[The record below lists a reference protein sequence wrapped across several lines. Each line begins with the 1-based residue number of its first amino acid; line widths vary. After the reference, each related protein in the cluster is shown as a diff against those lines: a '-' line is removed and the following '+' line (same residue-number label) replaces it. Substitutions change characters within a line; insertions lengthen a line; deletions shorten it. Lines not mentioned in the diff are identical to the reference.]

1 MRKTT
6 LLPLIQFSLY
16 TISFLLLLLFSHANC
31 ELNDQEQAVLLNLKK
46 HWQNPQPLGHWTPSN
61 SSSHCSWP
69 EINCTDGLVTGISLK
84 NMNINGTVPPFICDL
99 KNLTTL
105 DLSNNYMTSNEFP
118 RPLYNCSKLQYL
130 DLSQNF
136 FAGTVPDNIHRMAQ
150 LRLLNLGAN
159 SFSGNIPA
167 SIGQLTELRSLQL
180 FACQFNGS
188 FPPEIGNLSNLK
200 QLELAYMTT
209 IMPARLPSE
218 FTKLKKLKYLW
229 VTGSNLVREI
239 PETIGEMAALEHLDL
254 SINNLSGKIP
264 RGLFLLKN
272 LSIVYL
278 YKNKL
283 SGKIPQVVEALN
295 IDVVDLSENNLT
307 GTIPDDFG
315 RLTKLSGLGLF
326 INQLS
331 GKIPDNLGRLPRL
344 INFNLF
350 SNNLSGTLPPDL
362 GQFSMLEEFQVS
374 SNRLSGQLPQH
385 LGDNGRL
392 VGVVAFDNDLS
403 GELPQSL
410 GNCNNLIILSVHN
423 NRFSGN
429 VPSGIWTLPNLSKLL
444 LSNNSFTGELPERLS
459 LNLSRLEMSYNKFSG
474 KIPAGVSFSKNL
486 VYLDAS
492 NNLLNSTIP
501 QELTV
506 LPLLTAL
513 LLDHNQL
520 SGFLP
525 SDIISWKLLT
535 RLNLSRNEISG
546 QIPKEFGSLLELS
559 ELDLSKNQLSGQIP
573 SQLGHLKLFSLNLSS
588 NHLTGRIPSEF
599 ENDAYVSSF
608 LNNPRLCANWPSQNI
623 IKCNSKNKNS
633 SKNSFKLLAWI
644 IGLVIAI
651 LLGLLASFFVVGM
664 YMKRKHG
671 LDLTWELTSFQRLN
685 FTESDILSG
694 IRENNMI
701 GSGGS
706 GKVYRV
712 AVNPSRD
719 IVAVKRI
726 WNNKKPEQK
735 LEKEFLTEVKILSS
749 IQHAN
754 IVKLRCCISSGHS
767 KLLVYE
773 YLENRSLD
781 LWLHR
786 KSSRASTISGSV
798 QPVVLD
804 WPKRFQ
810 IAVGAA
816 RGLSYMHH
824 DCSPPIVHRDVK
836 SSNILLDSEFNAK
849 IADFGLAKMLIKQGE
864 SATMSNVAGSFGYI
878 APEYARTTR
887 VNEKIDV
894 YSFGVILLE
903 LATARKACD
912 GDEHTSLAEWAWRQF
927 QEGGPIVDA
936 LDEEVKELCY
946 LDEMCCVFELG
957 IICTG
962 TLPSTRPSMKEVL
975 KVLLRCNQ
983 PLVYGEKKNAATLT
997 STV

>member
-6 LLPLIQFSLY
+6 LLPLIQFSFY
-16 TISFLLLLLFSHANC
+16 TISFLLLLLLLFSHANS

-46 HWQNPQPLGHWTPSN
+46 HWQNPQPLGHWTTSN

-69 EINCTDGLVTGISLK
+69 EINCTDGSVTRLSLP
-84 NMNINGTVPPFICDL
+84 NMNITGTVPPFMCDL

-105 DLSNNYMTSNEFP
+105 DLSYNCITSNEFP
-118 RPLYNCSKLQYL
+118 RALYKCSNLQYL
-130 DLSQNF
+130 DLSQNY
-136 FAGTVPDNIHRMAQ
+136 FAGTVPDDIHLMAQ

-167 SIGQLTELRSLQL
+167 SIGRLTELRSLQL

-188 FPPEIGNLSNLK
+188 FPPEIGNLSNLE
-200 QLELAYMTT
+200 QLKLAYITT
-209 IMPARLPSE
+209 IMPARFPLE

-229 VTGSNLVREI
+229 VTGSNLVGEI
-239 PETIGEMAALEHLDL
+239 PVTIGEMAALEHLDL
-254 SINNLSGKIP
+254 SRNNLSGKIP
-264 RGLFLLKN
+264 SGLFLLKN

-283 SGKIPQVVEALN
+283 SGEIPRVVEALN
-295 IDVVDLSENNLT
+295 IDVVDLSENILT

-315 RLTKLSGLGLF
+315 RLTKLSGLALF

-331 GKIPDNLGRLPRL
+331 GKIPDNIGRLPGL

-350 SNNLSGTLPPDL
+350 SNNLSGTLPSDL
-362 GQFSMLEEFQVS
+362 GRYSMLQEFQVS
-374 SNRLSGQLPQH
+374 SNKLTGQLPQH

-392 VGVVAFDNDLS
+392 VGVVVFNNDLS
-403 GELPQSL
+403 GQLPQSL
-410 GNCNNLIILSVHN
+410 ENCNSLIILSVYN

-429 VPSGIWTLPNLSKLL
+429 VPSRLWTLSNLNKLL
-444 LSNNSFTGELPERLS
+444 LSNNSFTGELPKRLS
-459 LNLSRLEMSYNKFSG
+459 LNLSRLEMSHNKFSG
-474 KIPAGVSFSKNL
+474 KIPVGVSSSWNL

-492 NNLLNSTIP
+492 NNLLNGTIP
-501 QELTV
+501 QELTA
-506 LPLLTAL
+506 LPLLITL
-513 LLDHNQL
+513 FLDQNRL
-520 SGFLP
+520 SGSLP
-525 SDIISWKLLT
+525 SDFLSWKSLNM
-535 RLNLSRNEISG
+535 LNLSRNAFSG
-546 QIPKEFGSLLELS
+546 QIPEAFGSLPRLTV
-559 ELDLSKNQLSGQIP
+559 LDLSENQLFGEIP
-573 SQLGHLKLFSLNLSS
+573 SELGLLKLTLNLSS

-599 ENDAYVSSF
+599 ENDAYARSF
-608 LNNPRLCANWPSQNI
+608 LNNPRLCANRPSLNI
-623 IKCNSKNKNS
+623 AKCNSKNQNS

-651 LLGLLASFFVVGM
+651 LLGLLASFFVVGK

-694 IRENNMI
+694 IKENNMI

-712 AVNPSRD
+712 AVNPSSD

-735 LEKEFLTEVKILSS
+735 LENEFLTEVKILSS

-786 KSSRASTISGSV
+786 MSSRASTISGSV
-798 QPVVLD
+798 QHVVLD

-864 SATMSNVAGSFGYI
+864 SATMSDVAGSFGYI
-878 APEYARTTR
+878 AP
-887 VNEKIDV
+887 
-894 YSFGVILLE
+894 GV
-903 LATARKACD
+903 
-912 GDEHTSLAEWAWRQF
+912 
-927 QEGGPIVDA
+927 
-936 LDEEVKELCY
+936 
-946 LDEMCCVFELG
+946 
-957 IICTG
+957 
-962 TLPSTRPSMKEVL
+962 
-975 KVLLRCNQ
+975 
-983 PLVYGEKKNAATLT
+983 
-997 STV
+997 